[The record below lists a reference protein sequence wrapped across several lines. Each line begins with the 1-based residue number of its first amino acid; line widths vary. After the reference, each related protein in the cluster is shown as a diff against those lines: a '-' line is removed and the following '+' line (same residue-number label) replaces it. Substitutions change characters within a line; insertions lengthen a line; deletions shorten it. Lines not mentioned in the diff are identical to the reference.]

1 MGGVGAR
8 RTGWLPFDL
17 LGEVYDIIGRISLV
31 EEERKGGP
39 TISTTTS
46 TGLGGAAGV
55 GGTGTDARSQ
65 QKRRRR
71 Q

>member
-8 RTGWLPFDL
+8 QMGCLPFDL

-31 EEERKGGP
+31 EGERKEGL

>member
-8 RTGWLPFDL
+8 RMGCLPFDL

-31 EEERKGGP
+31 EEERKEGL

-55 GGTGTDARSQ
+55 EGTGADARSQ
-65 QKRRRR
+65 QTRRRR